1 MDNLMLANKSYFTLT
16 VHQLTG
22 LSHGETPGLE
32 ATAAGGEV
40 ILRVVEHDADG
51 VCLRPSPGPGP
62 APLGSPA
69 LEAVVQ
75 ISQFTV
81 SQTVWGGNKRG

>member
-40 ILRVVEHDADG
+40 ILRVVEHDADT
-51 VCLRPSPGPGP
+51 VSQRPSPGPGSR
-62 APLGSPA
+62 PLGSTTV
-69 LEAVVQ
+69 EAVVQ
-75 ISQFTV
+75 V
-81 SQTVWGGNKRG
+81 SQLAVTQTV